1 MTRLR
6 IAHAATLGGMLTLM
20 GLLILWYGVRTPT
33 PVWLAIMIIP
43 LLFPLRGLIR
53 GRAYTHAWTSFLIL
67 IYFIHGVVEAWAN
80 ADARGLA
87 IAEIVL
93 SVIVYTGAILFAR
106 WGRHKEQCK

>member
-6 IAHAATLGGMLTLM
+6 LVHAATLGGIVALM
-20 GLLILWYGVRTPT
+20 GLLILWYGVRAPA
-33 PVWLAIMIIP
+33 PVWLAVMLIP

-53 GRAYTHAWTSFLIL
+53 GRAHTHAWTSFLIL
-67 IYFIHGVVEAWAN
+67 FYFIHGVVEAWAN

-106 WGRHKEQCK
+106 WGR

>member
-1 MTRLR
+1 
-6 IAHAATLGGMLTLM
+6 
-20 GLLILWYGVRTPT
+20 
-33 PVWLAIMIIP
+33 
-43 LLFPLRGLIR
+43 LIR

-67 IYFIHGVVEAWAN
+67 FYFIHGVVEAWAN

-106 WGRHKEQCK
+106 WGRH

>member
-1 MTRLR
+1 MKRLR
-6 IAHAATLGGMLTLM
+6 LAHAITLGGILVLM
-20 GLLILWYGVRTPT
+20 GLLIVWYGIRSPA
-33 PVWLAIMIIP
+33 PVWLVLLLIP

-80 ADARGLA
+80 PEARGLA

-106 WGRHKEQCK
+106 WGR

>member
-1 MTRLR
+1 MKRLR
-6 IAHAATLGGMLTLM
+6 LVHAATLGGILVLM
-20 GLLILWYGVRTPT
+20 GLLIVWYGIRSPA
-33 PVWLAIMIIP
+33 PVWLAVLLVP

-80 ADARGLA
+80 AADRGLA

-93 SVIVYTGAILFAR
+93 SAIVYTGAILFAR
-106 WGRHKEQCK
+106 WGR

>member
-6 IAHAATLGGMLTLM
+6 IVHAATLGGILALM
-20 GLLILWYGVRTPT
+20 GLLILWYGMRTPS
-33 PVWLAIMIIP
+33 PAWLAIMIIP

-67 IYFIHGVVEAWAN
+67 FYFIHGVVEAWAN
-80 ADARGLA
+80 AGARGLA

-106 WGRHKEQCK
+106 WGR